1 VAASVVG
8 GGGRAGAAAKF
19 PTRRTFNDGRPSDR
33 GAGYAS
39 WLPIRAQRSN
49 LTQDGPAQCAITE

>member
-1 VAASVVG
+1 VG